1 MEARFLGVSDEVT
14 TCECCGKKNLKRTV
28 AISFDGGSPV
38 YYGTD
43 CAARTLG
50 RKASVVKDQMKA
62 LSYAQ
67 KWLAAGR
74 TRESIADWLYHHG
87 FPASVRDGKLIIG
100 SWANPVA
107 EL

>member
-1 MEARFLGVSDEVT
+1 MAAQFLGVSDEVT

-50 RKASVVKDQMKA
+50 RKASVVKDQMRA
-62 LSYAQ
+62 VAYAQ

-74 TRESIADWLYHHG
+74 TRESIAEVISVHG
-87 FPASVRDGKLIIG
+87 TAASVRDGKLIIG

-107 EL
+107 VL